1 MTPKRIGRET
11 TISDIAA
18 AAGVSKATVS
28 RVMNGVSTVNE
39 QIAERVRAAV
49 AELGYSPSATARSLS
64 LGESRTIGVV
74 VPDLANPMFHQVLH
88 GLNSAAERE
97 GYRVL
102 VADTQEQREREVE
115 IALDIRNRTDA
126 IVLFAPRMDRLTML
140 DLLPKI
146 GPVVIFNRTTGKRAG
161 AVLIDDAEGIGA
173 VARHLIELGHTKIAY
188 LAGPPQARSNMARQD
203 GLDIVRGEHPGVEII
218 TVECGSSFEDG
229 YAAWPAVR
237 ETGASAAMAFND
249 VVALGFLG
257 RLSEEGVRVPD
268 DLSVAGFDDIP
279 FSQYSSPSLTTMT
292 ARLGDVGEKIWS
304 TLLEQI
310 RGTADLEPTTFA
322 PELTVR
328 SSTGKKP

>member
-161 AVLIDDAEGIGA
+161 AVLIDYAEGIGA

-279 FSQYSSPSLTTMT
+279 FSQYSSP
-292 ARLGDVGEKIWS
+292 
-304 TLLEQI
+304 
-310 RGTADLEPTTFA
+310 
-322 PELTVR
+322 
-328 SSTGKKP
+328 

>member
-1 MTPKRIGRET
+1 MTPKRTGRET

-49 AELGYSPSATARSLS
+49 SELGYSPSATARSLS

-88 GLNSAAERE
+88 GVNSAAERD

-102 VADTQEQREREVE
+102 VADTREHREREVE

-146 GPVVIFNRTTGKRAG
+146 DPVVIFNRTTGKRAG
-161 AVLIDDAEGIGA
+161 SVLIDYAEGIGA
-173 VARHLIELGHTKIAY
+173 VARHLIG
-188 LAGPPQARSNMARQD
+188 LAGPAQARSNMARQD
-203 GLDIVRGEHPGVEII
+203 GLDIVRGEHPEVEI
-218 TVECGSSFEDG
+218 VSVDCGSSFEDG

-257 RLSEEGVRVPD
+257 RLAEEGVRVPD

-304 TLLEQI
+304 TLLGQM

-322 PELTVR
+322 PELTIR
-328 SSTGKKP
+328 SSTGKKR